1 MINVKLIKARDVKKG
16 QKFKYIVDCDFT
28 GQPIYNKVYATSDAV
43 VYGDAVFIEVAVAE
57 TLRLFY
63 KTDINSD
70 VEIIND

>member
-16 QKFKYIVDCDFT
+16 QKFKYIVDRDFT

-43 VYGDAVFIEVAVAE
+43 VSGDAVFIEVAE
-57 TLRLFY
+57 TLGLFY

>member
-16 QKFKYIVDCDFT
+16 EKFKYVVDWDFT

-43 VYGDAVFIEVAVAE
+43 VSGDAVFIEVAEV
-57 TLRLFY
+57 LGLFY

>member
-43 VYGDAVFIEVAVAE
+43 VSGDAVFIEVAE
-57 TLRLFY
+57 TLGLFY